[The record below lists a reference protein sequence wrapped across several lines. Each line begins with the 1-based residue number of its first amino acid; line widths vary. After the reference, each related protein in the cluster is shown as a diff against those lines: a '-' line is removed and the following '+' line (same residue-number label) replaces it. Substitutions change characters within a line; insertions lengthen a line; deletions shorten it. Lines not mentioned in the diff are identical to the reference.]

1 MHVDQEHQQNKPD
14 KGLSEKTENSKRGHV
29 REGTILKDK
38 HIQKNISTLYTSWL
52 QRIQFNCQPPPT
64 SDIKLA
70 T

>member
-38 HIQKNISTLYTSWL
+38 HIQKNIPTLYTSWL
-52 QRIQFNCQPPPT
+52 
-64 SDIKLA
+64 
-70 T
+70 